1 MLTLVVDPEGDPIT
15 ITITSSGL
23 PTYISFT
30 YPSFTI
36 NPDYSIAAAPSL
48 AIGFDAS
55 DGVNIVSFTF
65 NLAVTNLP
73 PAITTALVIPNINV
87 NTIYSYNLSSYV
99 TDPEGNSLNYSCTL
113 PTTFAVMSLPGIIT
127 LSPTFLTV

>member
-15 ITITSSGL
+15 ITITSVGL

-87 NTIYSYNLSSYV
+87 NTIYNYNLSSYV